1 MTQTRA
7 GNPEARGHN
16 CSLSDVC
23 TTQHHHW
30 THTTCAY
37 NGSLSNS
44 LVEDWTGKTDPKERK
59 KLQDRINQRISSQLS
74 QYTRCPILLTDHLR
88 YVLRLKGRRK
98 KAGHW
103 QREIDLQ
110 APRAVENSAVNGPLA
125 GENTPWPY
133 SAYQLALSTHQPKS
147 MDINSFTACEPD
159 SERTEQFILHFS
171 AWLHEEYLR
180 GSPRADTLLS
190 LVQFNMTR
198 ALVANAKILGITKR
212 LMSRQARSRFAS
224 TGVETAF
231 IDSLPPSLQP
241 TIFQLTIPHHS
252 WIDLIPVPEIR
263 DNLLHLDVNSYDAAQ
278 LCRDM
283 RGFQEVAGG
292 RGGVAV
298 WGQSWDPHGW
308 EISPA
313 FAQKWPWVVQR
324 CERLLKSTNYW
335 RGIRGEPPLQFGHD
349 VSPSQDGPLRVEE
362 LEQVR

>member
-1 MTQTRA
+1 
-7 GNPEARGHN
+7 
-16 CSLSDVC
+16 
-23 TTQHHHW
+23 
-30 THTTCAY
+30 
-37 NGSLSNS
+37 
-44 LVEDWTGKTDPKERK
+44 
-59 KLQDRINQRISSQLS
+59 
-74 QYTRCPILLTDHLR
+74 
-88 YVLRLKGRRK
+88 
-98 KAGHW
+98 
-103 QREIDLQ
+103 
-110 APRAVENSAVNGPLA
+110 
-125 GENTPWPY
+125 
-133 SAYQLALSTHQPKS
+133 

-180 GSPRADTLLS
+180 GSPRTETLLS

-241 TIFQLTIPHHS
+241 TIFQLTIPHHP

-324 CERLLKSTNYW
+324 SERLLKSTNYW
-335 RGIRGEPPLQFGHD
+335 RGTRGEPPLQFEHD
-349 VSPSQDGPLRVEE
+349 VSSSQDDPLRVEE
-362 LEQVR
+362 LEQER